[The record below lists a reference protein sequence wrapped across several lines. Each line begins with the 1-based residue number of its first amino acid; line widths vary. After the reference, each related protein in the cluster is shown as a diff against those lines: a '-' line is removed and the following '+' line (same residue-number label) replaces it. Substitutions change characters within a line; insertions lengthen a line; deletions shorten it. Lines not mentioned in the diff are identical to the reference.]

1 MSWQEILKVSD
12 EDLTDA
18 VETVFSD
25 SDNNEDA
32 EKLLILMFREEI
44 IRPFII
50 AYNIKEKEK
59 RGHGKVIEGGA
70 SKKHMRSRWK
80 K

>member
-1 MSWQEILKVSD
+1 MSWQEILKISD
-12 EDLTDA
+12 EDLTNA

-70 SKKHMRSRWK
+70 SKPNMRSRWK